1 MFINLFPARIKASAH
16 FVFYIYGK
24 WGVKTCL
31 TRLWKLQ
38 AISNEYGALLF
49 IYIVG
54 SWRELNML
62 GRTMEIQRN
71 FEWICGERNQYYW
84 NMKKSGGYRKRKWN
98 ENNLRCLIRIVLSNI
113 VLKIT
118 NCLLPFIVLLSSIRK
133 LQISYV

>member
-1 MFINLFPARIKASAH
+1 MLDQTMKTSSNLKWIWSFA
-16 FVFYIYGK
+16 FYID
-24 WGVKTCL
+24 
-31 TRLWKLQ
+31 
-38 AISNEYGALLF
+38 
-49 IYIVG
+49 G

-71 FEWICGERNQYYW
+71 LEWICGERNQYYW
-84 NMKKSGGYRKRKWN
+84 NMKKGGGYRKRKWN

-133 LQISYV
+133 LQISYMCSNIFKVNENYRLLMYSNTLFHRHY